1 MSKKL
6 FDYID
11 KVKKGDSKTMK
22 MIAEYNPNEPQYDSA
37 IGKFRLGDK
46 TGALSDFI
54 KPGDKLPRVDF
65 KLNDT
70 GKYINHPSK
79 VVSPID
85 KKLEYNESTLSK
97 REYKSI
103 NHERNITRVLQNNKI
118 IK

>member
-54 KPGDKLPRVDF
+54 KPGEKLPRVDF
-65 KLNDT
+65 KLNETPFQDIIPKLKVKDPQK
-70 GKYINHPSK
+70 GRKYNQDNK
-79 VVSPID
+79 
-85 KKLEYNESTLSK
+85 T
-97 REYKSI
+97 
-103 NHERNITRVLQNNKI
+103 RNYVWR
-118 IK
+118 